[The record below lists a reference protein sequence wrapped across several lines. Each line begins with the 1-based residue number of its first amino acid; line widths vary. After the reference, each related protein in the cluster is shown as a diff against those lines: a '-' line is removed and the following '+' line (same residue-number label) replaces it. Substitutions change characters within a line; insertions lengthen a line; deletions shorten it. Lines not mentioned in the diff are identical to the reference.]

1 MRNRKVTKIM
11 TDASTLLQEIK
22 TMESKSFRNNTVQQS
37 GYTQEDTH
45 SDEYIGV
52 GAAWYNRCDIFAIV
66 GTEHDGTLCPI
77 TDEHLKYFAEE
88 SDKGFFSAY
97 QGD

>member
-1 MRNRKVTKIM
+1 
-11 TDASTLLQEIK
+11 
-22 TMESKSFRNNTVQQS
+22 MESEFFRNNTTQQS

-45 SDEYIGV
+45 FDEYVKI

-66 GTEHDGTLCPI
+66 GSEHDGTLNPI
-77 TDEHLKYFAEE
+77 TDEHLSFFAEE
-88 SDKGFFSAY
+88 PNKGFFSAY